1 MLAGW
6 NERKLR
12 REEDGI
18 VSKANNVGGAPS
30 SILGS
35 KFQHARKRGRGR
47 KKAEASRTNKSGWER
62 DIDPK
67 KIAKN

>member
-6 NERKLR
+6 NERKIR
-12 REEDGI
+12 KEEDGF
-18 VSKANNVGGAPS
+18 VSKANNVGGAHS

-35 KFQHARKRGRGR
+35 KFQPARKRGKRR
-47 KKAEASRTNKSGWER
+47 KKAEASRTNKSGWEK
-62 DIDPK
+62 DTDLK